1 MNNQIRNILIA
12 AIVVMFSLF
21 KLSTLLFNTASDAS
35 NRPDISQRFSQ
46 DRDQIEI
53 STAQQAYEKINES
66 NRSRKWNTYNTK
78 SDQNLFKVA
87 QENLRKK
94 LSDKM
99 KPSDNKKQIEAKN
112 KKEKDKKKKLKTGK
126 TKDKK
131 KDEKDKKKEKTPVF
145 VSNDDLID
153 AEEASRK
160 EDDQEI
166 VNLQNN
172 QNINTT
178 AANPVDQQQDDQT
191 SPNYSDW
198 ADKLLRYPN
207 KKALRELIQFKN
219 ANKISEELY
228 YELITAMLEDSRD
241 EMKFVGLLG
250 LASEQNVKNFS
261 LLSDFVKGVGVTSEI
276 GVKAKSILSAYNE
289 KSYLSILGST
299 IVGSSNEFAVFTAA
313 QYIESIV
320 KKDKQSLTHPEL
332 TSPSQEEQT
341 SQVSSG
347 EIKTLSVGDSQMYSR
362 LLKDITTVSVIYS
375 KSEIVSQLESAASA
389 IKDILSLSSL
399 SADQLADGSSS
410 EVSNSQKARRY

>member
-131 KDEKDKKKEKTPVF
+131 KDEKDKKKEKRE
-145 VSNDDLID
+145 N
-153 AEEASRK
+153 R
-160 EDDQEI
+160 
-166 VNLQNN
+166 
-172 QNINTT
+172 
-178 AANPVDQQQDDQT
+178 
-191 SPNYSDW
+191 
-198 ADKLLRYPN
+198 LLR
-207 KKALRELIQFKN
+207 RV
-219 ANKISEELY
+219 
-228 YELITAMLEDSRD
+228 
-241 EMKFVGLLG
+241 EMKR
-250 LASEQNVKNFS
+250 
-261 LLSDFVKGVGVTSEI
+261 LLSE
-276 GVKAKSILSAYNE
+276 
-289 KSYLSILGST
+289 
-299 IVGSSNEFAVFTAA
+299 
-313 QYIESIV
+313 
-320 KKDKQSLTHPEL
+320 
-332 TSPSQEEQT
+332 
-341 SQVSSG
+341 
-347 EIKTLSVGDSQMYSR
+347 
-362 LLKDITTVSVIYS
+362 
-375 KSEIVSQLESAASA
+375 
-389 IKDILSLSSL
+389 
-399 SADQLADGSSS
+399 
-410 EVSNSQKARRY
+410 